1 MSMEAYMQSTCQ
13 TMARGLHKPRMPDDI
28 PRDAAQRVEEYL
40 QRLALSARDRGGAMM
55 VHRARCQPAFGAG
68 P

>member
-1 MSMEAYMQSTCQ
+1 
-13 TMARGLHKPRMPDDI
+13 MPDDI